1 MAPTNYFQTLGVSRD
16 ASDEEIKKAYR
27 KLVFQY
33 HPDRNPDSK
42 AAEEKIREINAAYEI
57 VGDPESRKTYQRL
70 LFGFEVTD
78 EVPDPAIILDQ
89 MEQKLHDEGR
99 KEVFEVLIKDV
110 KRIKAELALI
120 RERAVALKGYDALVE
135 KAVNE
140 RGSEIMPELVTHEM
154 EAKSKRLLDVA
165 LQMMVSQSV
174 VPKHDERALQDLKD
188 RLEKSFYRGRL
199 TGFSA
204 ALELFYERR

>member
-99 KEVFEVLIKDV
+99 KEVFGVLIKDV

-135 KAVNE
+135 KVVNE

-154 EAKSKRLLDVA
+154 EANSKRLLDVA
-165 LQMMVSQSV
+165 VQMMVSQSV